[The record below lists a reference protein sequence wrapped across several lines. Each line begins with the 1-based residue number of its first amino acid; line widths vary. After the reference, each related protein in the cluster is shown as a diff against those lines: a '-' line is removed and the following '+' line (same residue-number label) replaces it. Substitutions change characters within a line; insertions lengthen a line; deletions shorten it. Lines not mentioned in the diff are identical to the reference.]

1 MVIIGFKSGKEIT
14 VYGVLKSLKLNQMTG
29 KVMSI
34 EIENQTNEKLK
45 WLDVESIDYV
55 FEIDGWGGRRMKK
68 FKFSYNYRGVDKWVI
83 IKASNEEDA
92 YRRFVFAYMHC
103 DVEELQEEEEWKHY
117 NSSLY
122 YFL

>member
-29 KVMSI
+29 KIMSI

-55 FEIDGWGGRRMKK
+55 FEIDVKG
-68 FKFSYNYRGVDKWVI
+68 
-83 IKASNEEDA
+83 E
-92 YRRFVFAYMHC
+92 
-103 DVEELQEEEEWKHY
+103 
-117 NSSLY
+117 
-122 YFL
+122 

>member
-1 MVIIGFKSGKEIT
+1 MILIGFKSGKEIT

-55 FEIDGWGGRRMKK
+55 FEIDVKENR
-68 FKFSYNYRGVDKWVI
+68 I
-83 IKASNEEDA
+83 
-92 YRRFVFAYMHC
+92 
-103 DVEELQEEEEWKHY
+103 
-117 NSSLY
+117 
-122 YFL
+122 

>member
-55 FEIDGWGGRRMKK
+55 FEIDVKERAK
-68 FKFSYNYRGVDKWVI
+68 
-83 IKASNEEDA
+83 
-92 YRRFVFAYMHC
+92 
-103 DVEELQEEEEWKHY
+103 
-117 NSSLY
+117 
-122 YFL
+122 